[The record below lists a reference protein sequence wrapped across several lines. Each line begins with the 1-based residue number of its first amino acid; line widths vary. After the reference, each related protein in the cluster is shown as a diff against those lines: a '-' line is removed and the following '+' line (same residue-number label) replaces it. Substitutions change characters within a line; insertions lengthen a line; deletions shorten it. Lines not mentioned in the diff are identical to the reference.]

1 MTTRLGLI
9 VGALVMVCGAQPQP
23 ARTVSDNVL
32 TSRADPAVRIQV
44 APGFKY
50 AGAQRFVLRDVADVE
65 QHFFAEADSRGAFK
79 RAYWIQFEQ
88 YLPDRPGEYSYDS
101 DEPMNMGGL
110 PVRVHVR
117 RFTEPPAADSDRRRA
132 FDLLAKAGFSVP
144 TPSNRVRLVFVPE
157 QNKRQ
162 EVMTIYLE
170 PAGASD
176 PTPDE
181 RKALI
186 QRAMEG
192 ISITRGV
199 LSSPHSNVDRV
210 HATPPHYF
218 LSASAR

>member
-1 MTTRLGLI
+1 MKTLLGVMLLILVAGGLQSPERL
-9 VGALVMVCGAQPQP
+9 QPI
-23 ARTVSDNVL
+23 RTVSGNIL
-32 TSRADPAVRIQV
+32 TSRAEPAIRIQV
-44 APGFKY
+44 APGFRY
-50 AGAQRFVLRDVADVE
+50 AGAHRFILRGVADVE
-65 QHFFAEADSRGAFK
+65 QHVFAETDSRGAFK

-88 YLPDRPGEYSYDS
+88 YLPDRPGEYNYES

-110 PVRVHVR
+110 PFRVHVR

-132 FDLLAKAGFSVP
+132 FELLAQAGFAVP

-162 EVMTIYLE
+162 EVMIIYLE
-170 PAGASD
+170 PAGAAD

-192 ISITRGV
+192 FSISRG
-199 LSSPHSNVDRV
+199 
-210 HATPPHYF
+210 
-218 LSASAR
+218 